1 MHELG
6 LIFQVIKRVA
16 PLAAENQVDRI
27 LKVTLQIGEVS
38 YVVPEYI
45 EELFPDACEG
55 TPLEGC
61 VLEIEPIKAR
71 GKCRKCNRAFD
82 ILQFSG
88 ECPRCKEVDYDLISG
103 DEFLVKEVLIPEP
116 EL

>member
-6 LIFQVIKRVA
+6 LIFQVIKIVA
-16 PLAAENQVDRI
+16 PLAEENHVDRI
-27 LKVTLQIGEVS
+27 LKVTLQIGEIS

-61 VLEIEPIKAR
+61 ELEIQSVKAR
-71 GKCRKCNRAFD
+71 GKCRKCRRAFD
-82 ILQFSG
+82 ILQFNG
-88 ECPRCKEVDYDLISG
+88 ECPRCKAVDYDLLSG
-103 DEFLVKEVLIPEP
+103 DEFLVKEVLIPEAEP
-116 EL
+116 